1 MLTIAAFALLGWMMG
16 LGLLYWVGV
25 LVVAALLVYEHSL
38 VSPGDLSRLDVAFFN
53 VNGYI
58 AVILFVAVLGGRLS
72 VTETLDGAEKARFVS
87 AMFSRI
93 ARRYDLMNGL
103 MTLGMHHAGGGWPRA
118 RPSPRPTAPRSTSPP
133 APATSRSSWPS
144 PSRIARSSGP
154 TSRSA
159 CSRWR
164 ARSCAG
170 SARPAGSASL
180 AADALALPFADRT
193 FACVTSAFLLRN
205 LADLEQGLREM
216 QRVTRPGRPRRR
228 ARDHPVRAPGFTPL
242 FRFYFHHVVPRI
254 GQLVGGDREAYSYLP
269 QSVDRFVTP
278 GELVA
283 LMEKVG
289 LRGVTYRRLGLGT
302 VTIHTGI
309 A

>member
-1 MLTIAAFALLGWMMG
+1 
-16 LGLLYWVGV
+16 
-25 LVVAALLVYEHSL
+25 
-38 VSPGDLSRLDVAFFN
+38 
-53 VNGYI
+53 
-58 AVILFVAVLGGRLS
+58 
-72 VTETLDGAEKARFVS
+72 VTETLHGVEKARFVS

-103 MTLGMHHAGGGWPRA
+103 MTLGMHHNWRRVAA
-118 RPSPRPTAPRSTSPP
+118 RQTIASPDGP
-133 APATSRSSWPS
+133 ALDLATGTGDLAIDLAEVHPHRTVVGADFSLGMLAV
-144 PSRIARSSGP
+144 ARDKLDGLDE
-154 TSRSA
+154 
-159 CSRWR
+159 
-164 ARSCAG
+164 AR
-170 SARPAGSASL
+170 RVRLL
-180 AADALALPFADRT
+180 AADALALPFGTRT

-216 QRVTRPGRPRRR
+216 QRVTRPGGRVV
-228 ARDHPVRAPGFTPL
+228 ALEITQMRAPGFTAL
-242 FRFYFHHVVPRI
+242 FRFYFHHVVPWI

-283 LMEKVG
+283 LMGKVG

>member
-1 MLTIAAFALLGWMMG
+1 MTQA
-16 LGLLYWVGV
+16 
-25 LVVAALLVYEHSL
+25 
-38 VSPGDLSRLDVAFFN
+38 
-53 VNGYI
+53 
-58 AVILFVAVLGGRLS
+58 
-72 VTETLDGAEKARFVS
+72 LDGVEKARFVR

-103 MTLGMHHAGGGWPRA
+103 MTLGMHH
-118 RPSPRPTAPRSTSPP
+118 
-133 APATSRSSWPS
+133 SWR
-144 PSRIARSSGP
+144 RIAARQTIASPDGP
-154 TSRSA
+154 ALDLATGTGDLAIDLAEVHPHRTVVGADFSLGMLA
-159 CSRWR
+159 V
-164 ARSCAG
+164 ARDKLDG
-170 SARPAGSASL
+170 LDEKRRVRLL
-180 AADALALPFADRT
+180 AADALALPFATRA

-216 QRVTRPGRPRRR
+216 RRVTRPGGRVV
-228 ARDHPVRAPGFTPL
+228 ALEITQMRAPGFTAL
-242 FRFYFHHVVPRI
+242 FRFYFHHIVPWI

-278 GELVA
+278 GELVR

>member
-1 MLTIAAFALLGWMMG
+1 M
-16 LGLLYWVGV
+16 
-25 LVVAALLVYEHSL
+25 
-38 VSPGDLSRLDVAFFN
+38 
-53 VNGYI
+53 
-58 AVILFVAVLGGRLS
+58 
-72 VTETLDGAEKARFVS
+72 TETLHGVEKARFVS

-103 MTLGMHHAGGGWPRA
+103 MTLGMHHNWRRVAA
-118 RPSPRPTAPRSTSPP
+118 RHTIASPDGP
-133 APATSRSSWPS
+133 ALDLATGTGDLAIDLAEVHPHRTVVGADFSLGMLAV
-144 PSRIARSSGP
+144 ARDKLDGLDE
-154 TSRSA
+154 
-159 CSRWR
+159 
-164 ARSCAG
+164 AR
-170 SARPAGSASL
+170 RVRLL
-180 AADALALPFADRT
+180 AADALALPFGTRT

-216 QRVTRPGRPRRR
+216 QRVTRPGGRVV
-228 ARDHPVRAPGFTPL
+228 ALEITQMRAPGFTAL
-242 FRFYFHHVVPRI
+242 FRFYFHHVVPWI

-283 LMEKVG
+283 LMGKVG